1 MRNSLLRRGSTVLV
15 LALLLGGGGLLLYRS
30 SARSAP
36 TPRIMGVVRQTEIRI
51 APDTSGRLTTFRVA
65 AGQEVRQGDVLA
77 VLEAPELAAAVE
89 EAKANAASAIADRA
103 NVFAGTRQE
112 EVDIAAQN
120 VRIAQANLAL
130 AKQQHARAATL
141 SARDFASKQQLD
153 ESSAALSKAE
163 ASLGLMQAVYDQS
176 RAGPTKEE
184 RAIAEAKVALA
195 DATVADLEAK
205 LAKTTIRAPV
215 DGRVG
220 ILVAR
225 PGEAISPGQPVMTLL
240 AHDNRWF
247 TFTLREDLLEGITM
261 GSPLRLS
268 TAKGDRIDTRVT
280 ELRPLGEF
288 AVWRA
293 ARAVGD
299 HDINSFLVRSDPVA
313 ASDGLEAGMTVWLD
327 R

>member
-1 MRNSLLRRGSTVLV
+1 MRNSLIHRGSTM
-15 LALLLGGGGLLLYRS
+15 LAVALALGGGAVLVYRS
-30 SARSAP
+30 SARSASP
-36 TPRIMGVVRQTEIRI
+36 PQIMGVVRETEIRI
-51 APDTSGRLTTFRVA
+51 APETSGRLAAFRVA

-89 EAKANAASAIADRA
+89 EAKANAASAKADRA
-103 NVFAGTRQE
+103 NVLAGTRKE
-112 EVDIAAQN
+112 EVDIVAQN
-120 VRIAQANLAL
+120 VQIAEANLEL
-130 AKQQHARAATL
+130 ARQQHARAMTL
-141 SARDFASKQQLD
+141 SLRNFASKQQLD
-153 ESSAALSKAE
+153 ESSAALRKAE
-163 ASLGLMQAVYDQS
+163 ADLGLMQAIYDQS
-176 RAGPTKEE
+176 RAGPTTEE
-184 RAIAEAKVALA
+184 RALAEAKVTLSR
-195 DATVADLEAK
+195 ATVADLEAK
-205 LAKTTIRAPV
+205 FDKTTIRAPV

-240 AHDNRWF
+240 AHGERWF
-247 TFTLREDLLEGITM
+247 SFTVREDLLKGITI

-268 TAKGDRIDTRVT
+268 TARGGRIDTLVT

-299 HDINSFLVRSDPVA
+299 HDVNSFLVRSDPTG
-313 ASDGLEAGMTVWLD
+313 SIDRLEPGMTVWLD